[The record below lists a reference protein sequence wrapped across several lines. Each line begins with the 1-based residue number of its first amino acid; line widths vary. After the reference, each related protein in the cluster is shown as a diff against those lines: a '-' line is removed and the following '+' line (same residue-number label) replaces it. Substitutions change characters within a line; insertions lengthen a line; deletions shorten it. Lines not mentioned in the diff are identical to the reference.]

1 MACTGAFATPQDFA
15 DFWCLDC
22 FGTDAENIL
31 ETSLAVTAANI
42 HAALA
47 AVNACDCTLADWAV
61 QFLKKL
67 NIVEAAAFHNCRCA
81 DPRLTDETQRLYLE
95 WSDKQQQLIREGK
108 IDVCAGATGSDWP
121 TVGWASQSLTE
132 RTAAEIIANDI
143 RRYGS

>member
-1 MACTGAFATPQDFA
+1 MACDGPFATPQDFA

-31 ETSLAVTAANI
+31 ETSLAVTASNI

-47 AVNACDCTLADWAV
+47 AVNACDCTLASWAV

-67 NIVEAAAFHNCRCA
+67 NIIEAAAFHNCRCA
-81 DPRLTDETQRLYLE
+81 SPSLTDEMKRLYLE

-121 TVGWASQSLTE
+121 VVGWASQSLTE
-132 RTAAEIIANDI
+132 RTAAAIIANDI
-143 RRYGS
+143 RRS